1 MKTQD
6 LNRRNFI
13 QTGLLAATGL
23 AAAATLHGEEQRP
36 KLVKDKFVHSVYF
49 WLKPGLSETQ
59 VEKFKKGL
67 NSLTTIETVD
77 HAFIGTPASTDRPI
91 IDHSYSYAL
100 ILVFND
106 KKAHDAYQ
114 TDPVHDEFRKYST
127 DLCAKVLIY
136 DAV

>member
-6 LNRRNFI
+6 INRRNFI
-13 QTGLLAATGL
+13 HTGLLAATGL
-23 AAAATLHGEEQRP
+23 AAARALQAEEPRV

-49 WLKPGLSETQ
+49 WLKPGLAGAE

-67 NSLTTIETVD
+67 NSLTTIESVD
-77 HAFIGTPASTDRPI
+77 HAFIGTPAATDRPI

-100 ILVFND
+100 VLVFKD
-106 KKAHDAYQ
+106 KKAHDEYQ
-114 TDPVHDEFRKYST
+114 VDPVHDAFRKYST